1 MAPDT
6 MQVRLHLR
14 LIRVLAVVVDA
25 LDELV
30 VAVRCTRSWSRC
42 PHCGFACRRVHDV
55 RARRVRDLSVSG
67 RPVTLVW
74 HRAPLRL

>member
-14 LIRVLAVVVDA
+14 LIQVLSVVVDA

-42 PHCGFACRRVHDV
+42 PHCVPRPARLVTSSVTHDTL
-55 RARRVRDLSVSG
+55 RATIPPTKAFG
-67 RPVTLVW
+67 
-74 HRAPLRL
+74 